1 MTRSNFTVEVSGTS
15 GSHAGLWPE
24 GEIFMILPD
33 GEHRAENALA
43 RIRLV
48 KPGGP
53 LGPDAAVD
61 TPSTGYDSGSRPTTV
76 AEVERR
82 TENLATQFEEHP
94 VLVLHDPHKPDMEV
108 MCSVHPQPLAK
119 GEPQHFTVLDDANE
133 PLCHISRG
141 RSPASRR
148 AYWRIDRDDE
158 GPSLVGYKGTL
169 AGWIG
174 FALLTPLWS
183 LFFVVSL
190 LVTLV
195 TLGNTTDLIVWSC
208 PRRTAWRRPGS
219 LRAAID
225 FRYMRS
231 NYAWRDELVE
241 ERVVFALAALHQFT
255 KYRAEG

>member
-43 RIRLV
+43 RVRLV

-53 LGPDAAVD
+53 LGPDAAVS
-61 TPSTGYDSGSRPTTV
+61 TPSRSYEPDSEPTTV
-76 AEVERR
+76 AEVEDR
-82 TENLATQFEEHP
+82 TKNLANQFEEHP
-94 VLVLHDPHKPDMEV
+94 VLVLHDPDKQIV
-108 MCSVHPQPLAK
+108 CSIHPQPMVK
-119 GEPQHFTVLDDANE
+119 GEPQHFTVLDQDNA
-133 PLCHISRG
+133 PICHISRG
-141 RSPASRR
+141 RSPFSRR
-148 AYWRIDRDDE
+148 AYWHVEDVDE
-158 GPSLVGYKGTL
+158 GSTLVGYKGTV
-169 AGWIG
+169 AGWAS
-174 FALLTPLWS
+174 FVLLAPLWS

-190 LVTLV
+190 LATLV
-195 TLGNTTDLIVWSC
+195 TLGNVTDLIVWSC
-208 PRRTAWRRPGS
+208 PRRTAWRRPGT

-231 NYAWRDELVE
+231 SYGWREELVT
-241 ERVVFALAALHQFT
+241 ERVAYAVACLHQFT